1 MRSIGLDVGRQ
12 FAEVAAI
19 EPGGTVHRLG
29 RISTT
34 PAELRA
40 FAAGLG
46 PDDAV
51 VLEAT
56 ANTWAIAE
64 LLAEHAGRVVVSNP
78 LRTRA
83 IAAAKTKTDQID
95 AATLAQL
102 LAADY
107 LPEVWQPDAATQALR
122 RLVAH
127 RAGLVRGRTGARN
140 RIHGICARR
149 LLSAPVSDLFGVAG
163 RAWLD
168 ELILAP
174 DERLA
179 LDAQL
184 RLLATLD
191 VEIEA
196 AERAIAAHV
205 LDDRRVRHLLTV
217 PGVGLATAASLVAVI
232 GDVGRFPR
240 AQKLASYLGLDPRVR
255 QSGARP
261 AFTGHIS
268 RAGQAHA
275 RGLLVETAHAAVK
288 TPGPLR
294 GFFLRTRGRR
304 GTGVAIVAVARKL
317 AVLAWHLL
325 TDDVDYRWAPP
336 VRSAEKARRLELLGG
351 APKRFDGRGR
361 REGVKV
367 RRAAELVRERVVLEQ
382 AEAAY
387 VAFVAARRPTR
398 RKDAAAANGE
408 RLNGPAL

>member
-1 MRSIGLDVGRQ
+1 M
-12 FAEVAAI
+12 
-19 EPGGTVHRLG
+19 
-29 RISTT
+29 
-34 PAELRA
+34 
-40 FAAGLG
+40 
-46 PDDAV
+46 
-51 VLEAT
+51 
-56 ANTWAIAE
+56 
-64 LLAEHAGRVVVSNP
+64 
-78 LRTRA
+78 
-83 IAAAKTKTDQID
+83 
-95 AATLAQL
+95 
-102 LAADY
+102 
-107 LPEVWQPDAATQALR
+107 
-122 RLVAH
+122 
-127 RAGLVRGRTGARN
+127 
-140 RIHGICARR
+140 
-149 LLSAPVSDLFGVAG
+149 
-163 RAWLD
+163 
-168 ELILAP
+168 
-174 DERLA
+174 
-179 LDAQL
+179 
-184 RLLATLD
+184 
-191 VEIEA
+191 
-196 AERAIAAHV
+196 
-205 LDDRRVRHLLTV
+205 
-217 PGVGLATAASLVAVI
+217 I

-275 RGLLVETAHAAVK
+275 RGLLVEAAHAAVK

-336 VRSAEKARRLELLGG
+336 VRSAEKLRRLELLGG
-351 APKRFDGRGR
+351 APKRFDLRGR

-387 VAFVAARRPTR
+387 VAFVAARRPIR